1 LILLAV
7 LSAMVAGWLHPKRPG
22 MALIRPPLVEERTI
36 ADLLRANSPILW
48 VDARAEREFQAG
60 HVPDA
65 VRLNLEA
72 WDGLLPEFL
81 AAWQPGK
88 VVVVYCNTDK
98 CQTSQE
104 VAVRIRREL
113 QIDHV
118 VVLKNGWAAW
128 REAQRQ

>member
-1 LILLAV
+1 
-7 LSAMVAGWLHPKRPG
+7 